1 MSTTLNRTV
10 LAADLRGST
19 GLFENLGNAPATS
32 LVTRCVAAL
41 GDVVGAWGGLVF
53 KTLGDGL
60 MATFASCADACG
72 CAEHLHAQLRRL
84 VEDDGIMSGH
94 APTPHLRL
102 RVALACG
109 EVIEQDG
116 DFFGDAVNVAARLT
130 EHTGD
135 DETLV
140 TEAVREALPVG
151 LHGSFRSLDRLAIRG
166 RSEPVGVCVALRQ
179 DAADLPTTHFGDL
192 AADAPRTMWLD
203 LAWLGR
209 HRSFSSAQT
218 PVLIGRDAQ
227 ATCHIDL
234 PTVSRSHARIDWHSG
249 GFQLTDLSFNGT
261 YVHFQGADPV
271 GLRRGT
277 CTLVGSGAIGL
288 GAPTA
293 GTRGAWLEFR
303 VASDS

>member
-10 LAADLRGST
+10 LAADLRGSI
-19 GLFENLGNAPATS
+19 GLFENLGNASATS

-41 GDVVGAWGGLVF
+41 GEVVGAWEGQVF

-60 MATFASCADACG
+60 MAIFPSSADACG
-72 CAEHLHAQLRRL
+72 CAEHLHAQLRRI
-84 VEDDGIMSGH
+84 VEEDGLLSGH

-116 DFFGDAVNVAARLT
+116 DFFGDAVNVAARLI

-140 TEAVREALPVG
+140 TDTVRETLPAAQQG
-151 LHGSFRSLDRLAIRG
+151 AFRSLDRLAIRG
-166 RSEPVGVCVALRQ
+166 RSEPVGVSVALRQ
-179 DAADLPTTHFGDL
+179 DATDVPTTHFGDL
-192 AADAPRTMWLD
+192 AAELPRAVWLE
-203 LAWLGR
+203 LGWLGR
-209 HRSFSSAQT
+209 QRSFASSQT
-218 PVLIGRDAQ
+218 PILIGRDPQ
-227 ATCHIDL
+227 ATCHVDL

-249 GFQLTDLSFNGT
+249 GFQLSDLSFNGT
-261 YVHFQGADPV
+261 YVHFQGADPLS
-271 GLRRGT
+271 LRRGT
-277 CTLVGSGAIGL
+277 CTLVGSGTIDL

-293 GTRGAWLEFR
+293 GQRGAQLNFR
-303 VASDS
+303 VTSGA

>member
-10 LAADLRGST
+10 LAADLRGSI
-19 GLFENLGNAPATS
+19 GLFENLGNAWATS

-41 GDVVGAWGGLVF
+41 GAVVGAWGGQVF

-84 VEDDGIMSGH
+84 VEEDGMLSGH

-109 EVIEQDG
+109 EVIEQEG
-116 DFFGDAVNVAARLT
+116 DFFGDAVNVAARLI

-140 TEAVREALPVG
+140 TESVREELPAG
-151 LHGSFRSLDRLAIRG
+151 LQVAFRSLDRLAIRG
-166 RSEPVGVCVALRQ
+166 RSEPVGVCVAVRQ
-179 DAADLPTTHFGDL
+179 DATDVPTTHFGDL
-192 AADAPRTMWLD
+192 GADLPRTMWLD
-203 LAWLGR
+203 LTWLGR
-209 HRSFSSAQT
+209 HRSFASAQT
-218 PVLIGRDAQ
+218 PVLIGRDPQ
-227 ATCHIDL
+227 ATCHVDL

-249 GFQLTDLSFNGT
+249 GFHLTDLSFNGT
-261 YVHFQGADPV
+261 SVHFRGADPV
-271 GLRRGT
+271 SLRRGT

-288 GAPTA
+288 GAPAA
-293 GTRGAWLEFR
+293 GQKGAWLEFK
-303 VASDS
+303 VTSNA